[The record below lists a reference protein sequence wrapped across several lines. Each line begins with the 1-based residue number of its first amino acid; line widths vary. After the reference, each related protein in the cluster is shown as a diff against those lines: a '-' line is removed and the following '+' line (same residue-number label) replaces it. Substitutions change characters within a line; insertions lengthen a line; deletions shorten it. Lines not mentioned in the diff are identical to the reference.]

1 MSTSR
6 VNTQFG
12 PYRLDE
18 LLGRGGM
25 GEVYRAYDTTKDR
38 EVALKLLNPGLAD
51 DAVYQQRFRRESHAA
66 ARLGEPH
73 VIPIHDWGEIDGVLF
88 IDMRLVAG
96 EDLRALL
103 RREHA
108 LAPARAVT
116 IIEQVA
122 SALDAAHAD
131 GLVHRDI
138 KPENILIAQNDF
150 AYLVDFGI
158 AHGSDDTHLT
168 QAGTAI
174 GSIAYMAPELF
185 DAVPVSI
192 ASDIYAL
199 TCVLFESLTGRVPHP
214 ADTISSAIKA
224 AIMSPP
230 PAPSSINAEV
240 PRAMDA
246 VISRGLDPEP
256 TRRYGSATEL
266 ASVARAALTGES
278 SDGTTTIVPTA
289 MPGQPGP
296 NLSKAPPTVLGA
308 AAANDEAMRAT
319 QIRPSGPV
327 GPIGP
332 AGGGSTLNVS
342 GPQNY
347 SGPQSYSGP
356 HNYSGAQNLSGPQ
369 QFSGPQ
375 VPGGMPPGYPPYG
388 QPGYTE
394 PRRDR
399 SLVIAVTAVIVVAV
413 LGLLGVGAYWLFTRN
428 SGDDSTAQ
436 SPTTTTITAA
446 PPITNQPTVT
456 AAPSFPPNAVPC
468 DATSAIGSQV
478 TSCAFAQAVRDAYNN
493 SGSYGQSRAVVAYS
507 PVTGQ
512 AYTMACAPQG
522 SAVVCQGGNNAVVY
536 VLP

>member
-185 DAVPVSI
+185 DAVTGVLRQPAARLLHVLLFFAVLAHAINGARLTVLDFAPPLRRFERPSL
-192 ASDIYAL
+192 YAAAFL
-199 TCVLFESLTGRVPHP
+199 LALVFIP
-214 ADTISSAIKA
+214 SALLIL
-224 AIMSPP
+224 
-230 PAPSSINAEV
+230 
-240 PRAMDA
+240 MDA
-246 VISRGLDPEP
+246 FLP
-256 TRRYGSATEL
+256 
-266 ASVARAALTGES
+266 AL
-278 SDGTTTIVPTA
+278 
-289 MPGQPGP
+289 
-296 NLSKAPPTVLGA
+296 
-308 AAANDEAMRAT
+308 
-319 QIRPSGPV
+319 
-327 GPIGP
+327 
-332 AGGGSTLNVS
+332 
-342 GPQNY
+342 
-347 SGPQSYSGP
+347 
-356 HNYSGAQNLSGPQ
+356 
-369 QFSGPQ
+369 
-375 VPGGMPPGYPPYG
+375 
-388 QPGYTE
+388 
-394 PRRDR
+394 
-399 SLVIAVTAVIVVAV
+399 
-413 LGLLGVGAYWLFTRN
+413 
-428 SGDDSTAQ
+428 
-436 SPTTTTITAA
+436 
-446 PPITNQPTVT
+446 
-456 AAPSFPPNAVPC
+456 
-468 DATSAIGSQV
+468 
-478 TSCAFAQAVRDAYNN
+478 
-493 SGSYGQSRAVVAYS
+493 
-507 PVTGQ
+507 
-512 AYTMACAPQG
+512 
-522 SAVVCQGGNNAVVY
+522 
-536 VLP
+536 